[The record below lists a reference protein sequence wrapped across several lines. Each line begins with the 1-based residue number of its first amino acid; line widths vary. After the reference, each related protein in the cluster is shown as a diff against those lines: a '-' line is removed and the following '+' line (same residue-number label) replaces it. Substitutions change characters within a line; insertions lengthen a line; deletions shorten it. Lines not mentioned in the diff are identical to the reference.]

1 MKLYRSDNQDPAWNL
16 AAEEWLFQSGQD
28 ALFLYV
34 NRPAVV
40 LGCYQQASCEVDRD
54 YCRQHDIAVLRRISG
69 GGTVYHDQGN
79 LNFCFVGPR
88 QASPLSAD
96 FLLPIVEI
104 LQGFGIQASIGQR
117 KDLWIAGGKISGTAS
132 HFSKD
137 RSLQHG
143 TLLFDSN
150 LEGLHAAL
158 GLERLSD
165 GGVRPNLTHTSPK
178 LRAVASQPSP
188 VRNLRPFLAKDM
200 DSLAFFDS
208 FAQASSQYFSIGCG
222 CFAPDEE
229 MSIEALAMQKYRQAS
244 WNLKR

>member
-1 MKLYRSDNQDPAWNL
+1 MKLYRSAYKDPAWNL

-34 NRPAVV
+34 NPPAVV
-40 LGCYQQASCEVDRD
+40 LGCYQRAACEVDRD

-69 GGTVYHDQGN
+69 GGAVYHDQGN

-117 KDLWIAGGKISGTAS
+117 KDLWLAGGKISGTAA

-158 GLERLSD
+158 GLECLPD
-165 GGVRPNLTHTSPK
+165 GRVRPNLMQDSPK

-200 DSLAFFDS
+200 DSQAFFDS
-208 FAQASSQYFSIGCG
+208 FAQACSQYFNIGPETFG
-222 CFAPDEE
+222 PEE
-229 MSIEALAMQKYRQAS
+229 ILSIEALAMQKYRQDT